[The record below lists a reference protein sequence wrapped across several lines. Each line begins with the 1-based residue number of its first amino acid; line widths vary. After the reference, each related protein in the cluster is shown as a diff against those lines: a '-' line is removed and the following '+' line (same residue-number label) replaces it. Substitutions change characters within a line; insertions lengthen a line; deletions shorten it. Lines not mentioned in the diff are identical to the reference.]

1 LKKHGNIPNQSKV
14 RLQQIYQSEQ
24 FSPALSL
31 PAIQA
36 LARPTNTRRRQ
47 HTDVGKASASA
58 ATAAMASES
67 DIVTQAT
74 PAASRIIAVDDF
86 VQSHIDARFNFNA
99 LEHHYNHNINAAW
112 QKLDA
117 YHTRTDDT
125 PIYRATVFLHPRL
138 KWRW

>member
-117 YHTRTDDT
+117 
-125 PIYRATVFLHPRL
+125 
-138 KWRW
+138 